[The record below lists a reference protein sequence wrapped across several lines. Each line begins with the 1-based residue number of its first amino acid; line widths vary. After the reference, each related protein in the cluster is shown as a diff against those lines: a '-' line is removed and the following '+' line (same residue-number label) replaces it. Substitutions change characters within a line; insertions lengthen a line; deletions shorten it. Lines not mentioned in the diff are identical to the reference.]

1 MQDYPTIRFLLRHRA
16 VVPPLAAALCV
27 LGGVWAMVRTG
38 VPEAALAGA
47 LLGAVAFVAVRAALE
62 LVHLIS
68 DTLMPR

>member
-16 VVPPLAAALCV
+16 LAPALVAALCV
-27 LGGVWAMVRTG
+27 LGGVWAMLRTE

-47 LLGAVAFVAVRAALE
+47 LLGALAFVVVRAALE